1 MKLYLCQKEC
11 HVEREG
17 KHLTF
22 HPYIIVAEL
31 YGMAYMIMIGILHY
45 CLQGLCIAG
54 TGLAL
59 LRLVYLKGIFQH
71 VGLVIVNNV
80 LLHYS
85 HLIHIIG
92 LYKSIDSI
100 WHATNNNIE
109 PQQLSHPVVDSF
121 HHWCHILEALE
132 QIVCMLLLYAISP
145 KPLLKIHRI
154 HCHDMLKPDRNRST
168 TFLFFLFF
176 GLISVDTKQ

>member
-1 MKLYLCQKEC
+1 MAIKLMKLYLCQKEC

-59 LRLVYLKGIFQH
+59 HRTTFATIPYKEVKLKP
-71 VGLVIVNNV
+71 
-80 LLHYS
+80 
-85 HLIHIIG
+85 
-92 LYKSIDSI
+92 
-100 WHATNNNIE
+100 T
-109 PQQLSHPVVDSF
+109 
-121 HHWCHILEALE
+121 
-132 QIVCMLLLYAISP
+132 LLLEI
-145 KPLLKIHRI
+145 I
-154 HCHDMLKPDRNRST
+154 
-168 TFLFFLFF
+168 
-176 GLISVDTKQ
+176 